1 MSSKIENYALLSDW
15 HGSALVSRDGSI
27 DSLCV
32 PRFDSDASMAS
43 LLGRDEH
50 GRWSMYPAVGVRKIE
65 RRYRP
70 GTMILETDYHCDGG
84 TVRLTDFMPLGEQR
98 HKVIRILEGLEGEV
112 PVDIN
117 LMVRF
122 GFGRYTPW
130 IHRQNGDT
138 LLTTAPDSFVFH
150 SPSPLEVGAHDI
162 RGEVKV
168 KKGDRLPFVL
178 AWYRADKKAPEKVD
192 AFRELDSTDRKW
204 TEWSGRSTYRGP
216 YRDVVNQSLIALKAM
231 IYEPTG
237 GIVAAPTAGLPEEIG
252 GVRNWDYRFCWIRD
266 SSLTLE
272 ALMAGGYLDEV
283 AAWRTWVLNAVA
295 GSPEDMQIM
304 YGIDGERRLNEFEL
318 PWLPGYEESRPVRIG
333 NAASDQFQLDV
344 YGELVQTVY
353 KARCLGAP
361 EEPAGLSPGIKLID
375 FVSQAW
381 QRPDDGIWEVRGGRQ
396 HFVHSKIMAW
406 VAVDRFVRLGEEYY
420 ADRREFTDMLPR
432 VRAMRERIHR
442 DICEHG
448 FNARLNSFTQAYNS
462 EALDASLL
470 LIPALGFLPPD
481 DPRVDGTIRAIEK
494 NLLRDGFVLRYLTH
508 ETKDGLPGSEGA
520 FLACSF
526 WLVDAYAYTGRM
538 REAEELFGRLVGLRN
553 DLGLL
558 SEEYE
563 PRSGRLIGNFPQ
575 AFSHLALIRSA
586 KVLAEAA

>member
-1 MSSKIENYALLSDW
+1 
-15 HGSALVSRDGSI
+15 
-27 DSLCV
+27 
-32 PRFDSDASMAS
+32 MAS

-50 GRWSMYPAVGVRKIE
+50 GCWSMHPSASVRKIE
-65 RRYRP
+65 RHYRP

-84 TVRLTDFMPLGEQR
+84 AVRLTDFMPLGEKR
-98 HKVIRILEGLEGEV
+98 HKVIRILEGLDGEV
-112 PVDIN
+112 PVDID
-117 LMVRF
+117 LKVRF
-122 GFGRYTPW
+122 GFGHYTPW
-130 IHRQNGDT
+130 IHGQNGDT

-150 SPSPLEVGAHDI
+150 TPTPLDVGPNDI

-168 KKGDRLPFVL
+168 KKGDRLPFEL
-178 AWYRADKKAPEKVD
+178 AWYSVDQKPPPKVD
-192 AFRELDSTDRKW
+192 AFQELDSTDHMW
-204 TEWSGRSTYRGP
+204 SEWSGRSTYRGP
-216 YRDVVNQSLIALKAM
+216 YRDLVNESLLALKAM

-252 GVRNWDYRFCWIRD
+252 GVRNWDYRYCWIRD

-272 ALMAGGYLDEV
+272 SLLAGGYLDEV
-283 AAWRTWVLNAVA
+283 LAWRNWVLNAIA
-295 GSPEDMQIM
+295 GTPEDMQIM
-304 YGIDGERRLNEFEL
+304 YGIDGKRRLSEFEL
-318 PWLPGYEESRPVRIG
+318 TWLPGYEESRPVRVG

-344 YGELVQTVY
+344 YGELLQTVY
-353 KARCLGAP
+353 KARCLGLP
-361 EEPAGLSPGIKLID
+361 EEPAGLSPTSKLMN
-375 FVSQAW
+375 FVSKAW
-381 QRPDDGIWEVRGGRQ
+381 RRPDDGIWEVRGGRQ

-406 VAVDRFVRLGEEYY
+406 VAVDRFVRLCEEYF
-420 ADRREFTDMLPR
+420 AGRREFADMLPR
-432 VRAMRERIHR
+432 LRAMRERIHH

-448 FNARLNSFTQAYNS
+448 FNKRLNSFTQAYNN

-470 LIPALGFLPPD
+470 LIPALGFLPAD

-494 NLLRDGFVLRYLTH
+494 NLLHDGFVLRYRTD
-508 ETKDGLPGSEGA
+508 ETKDGLAGTEGA

-526 WLVDAYAYTGRM
+526 WLVDAYAYTGRK

-575 AFSHLALIRSA
+575 AFSHLALIHSA
-586 KVLAEAA
+586 NVLANA

>member
-1 MSSKIENYALLSDW
+1 MPSKIENYALLSDW
-15 HGSALVSRDGSI
+15 HGSALVSRNGSI
-27 DSLCV
+27 DWLCV

-43 LLGRDEH
+43 LLRRDGH
-50 GRWSMYPAVGVRKIE
+50 GCWLVYPTVEVRKIE

-84 TVRLTDFMPLGEQR
+84 GVRLIDFMPLGENR

-112 PVDIN
+112 PIDIN

-130 IHRQNGDT
+130 IRRQNGDI

-150 SPSPLEVGAHDI
+150 AASPLEIGPHDI
-162 RGEVKV
+162 RGEVKI
-168 KKGDRLPFVL
+168 KKGARLPFVL
-178 AWYRADKKAPEKVD
+178 AWYPVDEKPKAKVD
-192 AFRELDSTDRKW
+192 AFQELDSTDRTW

-216 YRDVVNQSLIALKAM
+216 YQDVVNQSLIALKAM
-231 IYEPTG
+231 IYAPTG
-237 GIVAAPTAGLPEEIG
+237 GIVAAPTTGLPEEIG

-272 ALMAGGYLDEV
+272 SLMAGGYLDEV
-283 AAWRTWVLNAVA
+283 VAWRTWVLNAMA
-295 GSPEDMQIM
+295 GDPEDLQIM
-304 YGIDGERRLNEFEL
+304 YGVKGERRLREFEL
-318 PWLPGYEESRPVRIG
+318 TWLPGYEESRPVRVG

-344 YGELVQTVY
+344 YGELAQTVY
-353 KARCLGAP
+353 KARRLGMP
-361 EEPAGLSPGIKLID
+361 EEPAGLSPGVELIE

-406 VAVDRFVRLGEEYY
+406 VAVDRFIRLGEEYY
-420 ADRREFTDMLPR
+420 TDRREFADRLPR
-432 VRAMRERIHR
+432 LRALRERIHR

-448 FNARLNSFTQAYNS
+448 FNSRLNSFAQAYNS
-462 EALDASLL
+462 ETLDASLL

-494 NLLRDGFVLRYLTH
+494 NLLRDGFVLRYRTD
-508 ETKDGLPGSEGA
+508 ETKDGLAGSEGA

-526 WLVDAYAYTGRM
+526 WLVDAYAYSGRM
-538 REAEELFGRLVGLRN
+538 REAEELFARLVGLRN

-575 AFSHLALIRSA
+575 AFSHLALIHSA
-586 KVLAEAA
+586 SVLANA

>member
-1 MSSKIENYALLSDW
+1 MASKIENYALLSDW

-50 GRWSMYPAVGVRKIE
+50 GRWSMYPAVRVRKIE

-84 TVRLTDFMPLGEQR
+84 AVRLIDFMPLGDNR
-98 HKVIRILEGLEGEV
+98 HSVIRILEGLEGEV
-112 PVDIN
+112 PVDVN

-122 GFGRYTPW
+122 GFGRYKPW
-130 IHRQNGDT
+130 VHQQNGET
-138 LLTTAPDSFVFH
+138 LMTTAPDSFVFH
-150 SPSPLEVGAHDI
+150 TSSPLEIGPDDI

-168 KKGDRLPFVL
+168 KKGARLPFVL
-178 AWYRADKKAPEKVD
+178 AWYPTDHKPPAKPD
-192 AFRELDSTDRKW
+192 AFQELDSTARTW

-216 YRDVVNQSLIALKAM
+216 YGDVVNQSLLALKAM
-231 IYEPTG
+231 IYAPSG

-252 GVRNWDYRFCWIRD
+252 GVRNWDYRYCWIRD

-272 ALMAGGYLDEV
+272 ALMAGGYLNEV

-295 GSPEDMQIM
+295 GEPEDMQIM
-304 YGIDGERRLNEFEL
+304 YGVEGERRLSEFEL
-318 PWLPGYEESRPVRIG
+318 TWLPGYEESRPVRVG

-361 EEPAGLSPGIKLID
+361 AEPAGLTPGIKLLE
-375 FVSQAW
+375 FVSHAW

-406 VAVDRFVRLGEEYY
+406 VAVDRFIRLGEEYY
-420 ADRREFTDMLPR
+420 AGNREFTDLLPR
-432 VRAMRERIHR
+432 FRALRYRIHR
-442 DICEHG
+442 EICEHG
-448 FNARLNSFTQAYNS
+448 FNSRLNSFTQAYNS
-462 EALDASLL
+462 ETLDASLL
-470 LIPALGFLPPD
+470 LIPTLGFLPAD
-481 DPRVDGTIRAIEK
+481 DPRVDGTVRAIEK
-494 NLLRDGFVLRYLTH
+494 DLLRDGFVLRYRTEH
-508 ETKDGLPGSEGA
+508 TRDGLAGSEGA

-563 PRSGRLIGNFPQ
+563 PRSSRLIGNFPQ
-575 AFSHLALIRSA
+575 AFSHLALIHSA
-586 KVLAEAA
+586 SVLAAA